1 MKLSQRIKD
10 NKRFSFT
17 VFLSSFLW
25 IFVLVLFIVT
35 SSQTKTELISIETIR
50 AQEHYESVLHN
61 IFSKLETIEVFV
73 ETIGVDDLTQQDFDD
88 FADNSDFS
96 DIGFVSF
103 SIAPDGVMA
112 YYYSEDYGDDIIG
125 LDLVNDDREHVRI
138 AVAYAIDNKVV
149 VINGPFDLIQGG
161 NGLVFRKA
169 IFEDDEFVSLINL
182 VIDYDNLNLLFDD
195 QKSEVVDIGVY
206 SDDNNL
212 LFGTLLYRDDLTYL
226 EEIDIENVDWKI
238 GVEVSYIYQLS
249 TRITN
254 IVIILISSG
263 LYIALIIIGTE
274 VYKNNKNL
282 LTTQEELINFD
293 NLTSLPNRRL
303 LTKDV
308 KRAIKTKEPFYL
320 GFGDLDNFKNLN
332 DILGHSV
339 GDKYLEDIARR
350 FQAIINNQLTIYR
363 WGGDEFIFIMKTNSK
378 EEAINLIKIIYKV
391 FEDPITIN
399 DTNYYVS
406 ISIGVVNYP
415 INGNTMDDLI
425 KRADIVMY
433 DIKSQQKNTFGF
445 FESKYLDNLKR
456 VVDFENKVNE
466 YSLDDFE
473 VFLQP
478 VLYTNNQKIFGFEG
492 LIRLFDENNELINTQ
507 EIIRVYERKGEVS
520 KLDEYVFEAVCKY
533 SILLQGKFH
542 RKFTFSFNISPIT
555 LSRDFVTFVKVM
567 IEKYQID
574 PHYFVVEII
583 ETLGFKDIEESLKLL
598 GELRDLGFRIAMDDF
613 GMGYSSLSYI
623 TKLPLSI
630 IKIDRHFVHH
640 YQTSEFDRMI
650 MLTIKDISKSLNIE
664 IIVEGIETTEQL
676 EFIKDIGAQ
685 YFQGYLHSKPM
696 RIKEIIRLMKDKW
709 IL

>member
-73 ETIGVDDLTQQDFDD
+73 ETIGVDNLTHQDFDE

-350 FQAIINNQLTIYR
+350 FQAIINDQLTIYR

-378 EEAINLIKIIYKV
+378 EEAINLINNIYKV

-574 PHYFVVEII
+574 PQYFVVEII
-583 ETLGFKDIEESLKLL
+583 ETLGFKDIEVSLKLL
-598 GELRDLGFRIAMDDF
+598 GELRDLGFKIAMDDF

-630 IKIDRHFVHH
+630 IKIDR
-640 YQTSEFDRMI
+640 
-650 MLTIKDISKSLNIE
+650 
-664 IIVEGIETTEQL
+664 
-676 EFIKDIGAQ
+676 
-685 YFQGYLHSKPM
+685 
-696 RIKEIIRLMKDKW
+696 
-709 IL
+709 